1 MWSIYHHILS
11 YIKRNQE
18 CDPFIIIYHHILSY
32 IVIYHY
38 CVIHIYQK
46 KPRVYCS
53 LWPNWTI
60 YVQNGS
66 QHPYFP
72 ACVHMDFLPINRHI
86 ASFIGHVRHAKSPFS
101 VHGPVERVESRRV
114 ESDLSSVRSPKR
126 FEILASRGIILLFVD
141 RSTLPLNIF
150 FFFLLIKIT
159 SFVKN
164 KNIKG
169 K

>member
-1 MWSIYHHILS
+1 MFI
-11 YIKRNQE
+11 NQE
-18 CDPFIIIYHHILSY
+18 Y
-32 IVIYHY
+32 IAHLYI
-38 CVIHIYQK
+38 CQK

-72 ACVHMDFLPINRHI
+72 HSVHMDILPQNRHI

-101 VHGPVERVESRRV
+101 VHGRESSRV

-126 FEILASRGIILLFVD
+126 FETLASPEGLCSSLSIISKLCIIM
-141 RSTLPLNIF
+141 TTPKMLNF
-150 FFFLLIKIT
+150 
-159 SFVKN
+159 
-164 KNIKG
+164 
-169 K
+169 